1 MWYLKARTADSHVDM
16 IVKYGYCYD
25 SMSITRKRIDR
36 RFDTK
41 NVNIHKL
48 MEIMMIVAVFRQM
61 CSAKPI
67 AVKIGCTLFYLN
79 INDEIVW
86 LRLNSF
92 PVLSADKCVY
102 YLNIYYAS
110 LWISRLKTDEFI
122 GKWAQ

>member
-1 MWYLKARTADSHVDM
+1 MERVISYVDDINAHAVTRIRDVDM

-79 INDEIVW
+79 INDEIV
-86 LRLNSF
+86 
-92 PVLSADKCVY
+92 
-102 YLNIYYAS
+102 
-110 LWISRLKTDEFI
+110 
-122 GKWAQ
+122 